1 MATEKEIVDQVL
13 SQKHVAVAG
22 VSRNKSKFG
31 YIVFDHLKKTGFTVY
46 PINPNVEMIGDT
58 PCFKNISSLPDA
70 VTALVTVTKPEVT
83 AHLITE
89 AAAKGIGLVWMQQGS
104 QNEAALKAAE
114 EAGIS
119 VVQKRCIMMFAEP
132 VKSVHGFH
140 RAILRFF
147 GKYPK

>member
-1 MATEKEIVDQVL
+1 MTTEKEIIDQVL
-13 SQKHVAVAG
+13 SQKHLAVAG

-31 YIVFDHLKKTGFTVY
+31 YIVFDHLKKSGYVVY
-46 PINPNVEMIGDT
+46 PINPNIEMIGET
-58 PCFKNISSLPDA
+58 PCFKDVASLPDT

-83 AHLITE
+83 ETLVRE

-104 QNEAALKAAE
+104 QNDAALKAAG

-119 VVQKRCIMMFAEP
+119 VVHKRCIMMFAEP

-147 GKYPK
+147 GKYPR

>member
-1 MATEKEIVDQVL
+1 MASEKPIIDQIL
-13 SQKHVAVAG
+13 QQKHVAVAG

-31 YIVFDHLKKTGFTVY
+31 YIVFDHLKKSGYTVY
-46 PINPNVEMIGDT
+46 PINPNVDEIADT
-58 PCFKNISSLPDA
+58 RCYRDISSLPDT

-83 AHLITE
+83 ESLVKE
-89 AAAKGIGLVWMQQGS
+89 AGAKGIGLVWMQQGS

-140 RAILRFF
+140 RAILKFF